1 VYGLGRRAYNNM
13 ATVNS
18 LCNTIILSTMGIIPN
33 KVHESLKLLY
43 VFPALY
49 ILMQKAVIFNTL
61 GSFWQNSEYEV
72 PGQ

>member
-1 VYGLGRRAYNNM
+1 M